1 MLQNPA
7 LATFLNFPSS
17 TKNVGLKLPLVS
29 EKIKIKKKLNDDGY
43 HLMPK
48 DRMVSLPMW
57 TKYSSDPIVFFPKNN
72 KICSNQSFLTET
84 IPEKQC
90 LKGLEDD
97 HPHHNFKKKTEL
109 YYFTKSSNEPIRA
122 FHSHQVFFPGIA
134 LNRDNC
140 WMINLGLTSL
150 KSCV

>member
-48 DRMVSLPMW
+48 DRMVSLPM
-57 TKYSSDPIVFFPKNN
+57 
-72 KICSNQSFLTET
+72 
-84 IPEKQC
+84 
-90 LKGLEDD
+90 
-97 HPHHNFKKKTEL
+97 
-109 YYFTKSSNEPIRA
+109 
-122 FHSHQVFFPGIA
+122 
-134 LNRDNC
+134 
-140 WMINLGLTSL
+140 
-150 KSCV
+150 